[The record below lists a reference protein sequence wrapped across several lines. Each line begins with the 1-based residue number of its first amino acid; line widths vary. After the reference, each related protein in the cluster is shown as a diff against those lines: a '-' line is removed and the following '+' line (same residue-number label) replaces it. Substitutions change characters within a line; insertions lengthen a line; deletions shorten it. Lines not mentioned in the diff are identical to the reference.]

1 MSTAASPAVGAGRAA
16 GSQGRHKVAGTG
28 RLGKA
33 RLTAYGAFTIP
44 LGVAGL
50 PVAIYVAPVYTDHVG
65 LGLTVVGLAIMA
77 TRLLDIVIDPLIG
90 RLSDSTRSRWGRR
103 VPWILAGVPVMMLG
117 TWQTFMPGPDASA
130 LGLFVWLSVFYL
142 GWAMIV
148 VPYAAWGAE
157 LSPDYHERSRIS
169 GSRELFSVIGLLFA
183 VTFPLFVRPD
193 SLAEITDRAALE
205 TAAIVSDVEA
215 LGWATIILLPLL
227 TIILIRFVPVISAP
241 AEDVPF
247 TRQLFR
253 ETLRNRPFMLLLA
266 GTFLAGLSTGMNQT
280 TVIHYYRYRAALGDQ
295 ADVMIFYFFLAAV
308 AGSFFWVWVGRHFAK
323 HRVVAI
329 SSVIALVASLAI
341 LLVPAGDVTGFTL
354 IQLATGFAY
363 AGPLILGASMAADVI
378 DLEWLRSGFQ
388 RGAMFIA
395 FWGIGKKLS
404 EAVGVG
410 IGLPLMEAM
419 GFSPATAHTD
429 AGQWALI
436 VVNVLLPAV
445 FALAAIPFILAYPIT
460 EARQRVIRAA
470 LDRRIGRQARA
481 AAHAAEESEVL
492 LETVR

>member
-1 MSTAASPAVGAGRAA
+1 MRK
-16 GSQGRHKVAGTG
+16 SQSGDSSA
-28 RLGKA
+28 RLGPA
-33 RLTAYGAFTIP
+33 RLAAYGAFTIP
-44 LGVAGL
+44 LSVAGL
-50 PVAIYVAPVYTDHVG
+50 PVAIYVAPIYTDHVG
-65 LGLTVVGLAIMA
+65 LGLTMVGLAIMA
-77 TRLLDIVIDPLIG
+77 TRLLDIVIDPLVG
-90 RLSDSTRSRWGRR
+90 RLSDSTNTRFGRR
-103 VPWILAGVPVMMLG
+103 VPWIIAGVPVMMLG
-117 TWQTFMPGPDASA
+117 TWKTFMPGPDASA

-183 VTFPLFVRPD
+183 VTFPLFVRPAD
-193 SLAEITDRAALE
+193 LGETSDRAMVE
-205 TAAIVSDVEA
+205 TAAIVSDMEA
-215 LGWATIILLPLL
+215 LGWATMALLPLL
-227 TIILIRFVPVISAP
+227 SVVLIRWVPVSNSP
-241 AEDVPF
+241 AQEVPF

-253 ETLRNRPFMLLLA
+253 ETFRNHPFMLLLA
-266 GTFLAGLSTGMNQT
+266 GTFLAGLASGMNQT
-280 TVIHYYRYRAALGDQ
+280 TIIHYYRYRAGLGDQ

-308 AGSFFWVWVGRHFAK
+308 AGAFFWVWVGRHFAK
-323 HRVVAI
+323 HH
-329 SSVIALVASLAI
+329 VIAVSSLISLVASLAI

-378 DLEWLRSGFQ
+378 DLDWLRSGLQ

-404 EAVGVG
+404 EAAGVG
-410 IGLPLMEAM
+410 IGLPLMEGM
-419 GFSPATAHTD
+419 GFTPQTAHTD

-436 VVNVLLPAV
+436 MVNVLLPAA

-460 EARQRVIRAA
+460 ERRQRVIRAA
-470 LDRRIGRQARA
+470 LDRRFGRQARTD
-481 AAHAAEESEVL
+481 AHAADESEIL
-492 LETVR
+492 IEIVR